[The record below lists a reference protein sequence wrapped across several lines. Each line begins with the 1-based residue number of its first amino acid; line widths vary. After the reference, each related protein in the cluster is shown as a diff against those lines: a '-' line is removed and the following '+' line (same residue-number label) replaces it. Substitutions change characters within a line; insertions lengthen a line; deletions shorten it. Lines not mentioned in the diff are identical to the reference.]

1 PFRGAPV
8 RSGVAPHVVHAS
20 ASARHGQ
27 ATLALPD
34 AGPADRRLLG
44 RCASRPLSGISDPA
58 LLVPVR
64 NRTRHGGCSTG
75 AEPGAD
81 AVPGAR
87 VRLGLRTT
95 HDIARP
101 VPRNGSMRV
110 DTGRHLRENTPEPG
124 PSGPRE
130 RFAPAPPP
138 LLALPNR

>member
-1 PFRGAPV
+1 
-8 RSGVAPHVVHAS
+8 
-20 ASARHGQ
+20 
-27 ATLALPD
+27 
-34 AGPADRRLLG
+34 
-44 RCASRPLSGISDPA
+44 PA

-64 NRTRHGGCSTG
+64 NRTRHGGCST
-75 AEPGAD
+75 GAD

-101 VPRNGSMRV
+101 VPRNGAMRV

-138 LLALPNR
+138 LLALPTRHGHLGAARCVARRPRAVSSHGGASAVPLSGRSDHTGGRRSLGGAR